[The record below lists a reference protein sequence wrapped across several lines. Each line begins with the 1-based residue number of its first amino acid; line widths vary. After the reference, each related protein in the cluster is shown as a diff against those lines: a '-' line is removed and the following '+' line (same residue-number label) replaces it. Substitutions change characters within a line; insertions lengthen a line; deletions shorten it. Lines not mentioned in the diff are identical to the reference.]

1 VIRDV
6 VLHMLN
12 EQPFMADLFEMP
24 TAADVGLLCT
34 NIRTLDGRRPVFV
47 DQIDSVFLFPYLNLR
62 FLEIKPGSDGAPGP
76 KAGVEADPAPGP
88 AAPDE
93 DQEIDEDFL
102 RRIREA

>member
-1 VIRDV
+1 MIRDV

-24 TAADVGLLCT
+24 TAADVGLVCT
-34 NIRTLDGRRPVFV
+34 NLRTLDGRRPVFV

-62 FLEIKPGSDGAPGP
+62 FLEIKPGSDGALGP
-76 KAGVEADPAPGP
+76 RAGVEANPVPEP
-88 AAPDE
+88 AAADE
-93 DQEIDEDFL
+93 GQEIDEDFL

>member
-1 VIRDV
+1 
-6 VLHMLN
+6 MLN

-34 NIRTLDGRRPVFV
+34 NVRTLDGRRPVFV
-47 DQIDSVFLFPYLNLR
+47 DQIESVFLFPYLNMR
-62 FLEIKPGSDGAPGP
+62 FLEIKPGSDGAPRP
-76 KAGVEADPAPGP
+76 RAGVEADPAPEP
-88 AAPDE
+88 AVADE